1 LLAAIPAIAL
11 RYPIKKWAAAAAMA
25 GALGYLLISG
35 AASAT
40 VRSYIMISIMFL
52 AVLLDRP
59 ALELRNVALAALLI
73 LVLWP
78 ESLLDP
84 GFQMSFAAVV
94 ALVSAYEWL
103 RHREDKRDVPRGIGG
118 RALLFLGGIVT
129 STLIAGL
136 AVAPFGIYHFH
147 NTQQFAIIANLLAI
161 PICNFLVMPAALAT
175 LAAMP
180 MGLEAA
186 PLAVMGW
193 GIAAMVW
200 CAETVAALPGA
211 VGRVPAIPT
220 SAFAL
225 MVAGGL
231 WFAVWSRRWRVFGIA
246 PIGLGLLLAPYGS
259 RSDVLIGR
267 GGELVAIRGED
278 GKLSALAHRSSS
290 FELAR
295 WLEHD
300 ADARA
305 PAEVARA
312 EAFACDPQGCIASV
326 KGVRVAVASTAAAL
340 RDDCRLANVLVLKFV
355 RPEACIAPRV
365 IDTGALAARGAHSL
379 TIAEGKLRIETV
391 AGSRGVRPWAPTV
404 LPADF
409 TDGRSDQ

>member
-1 LLAAIPAIAL
+1 
-11 RYPIKKWAAAAAMA
+11 
-25 GALGYLLISG
+25 
-35 AASAT
+35 
-40 VRSYIMISIMFL
+40 
-52 AVLLDRP
+52 
-59 ALELRNVALAALLI
+59 
-73 LVLWP
+73 
-78 ESLLDP
+78 
-84 GFQMSFAAVV
+84 
-94 ALVSAYEWL
+94 
-103 RHREDKRDVPRGIGG
+103 
-118 RALLFLGGIVT
+118 
-129 STLIAGL
+129 
-136 AVAPFGIYHFH
+136 
-147 NTQQFAIIANLLAI
+147 
-161 PICNFLVMPAALAT
+161 
-175 LAAMP
+175 
-180 MGLEAA
+180 
-186 PLAVMGW
+186 
-193 GIAAMVW
+193 
-200 CAETVAALPGA
+200 
-211 VGRVPAIPT
+211 VPAIPT